1 MKIKWIGHSALMLE
15 GSRKVLIDP
24 FLSGNPAAT
33 VSLDDI
39 TECDVVV
46 VTHDHGDHIGDSFEI
61 CKKTGAVFVSLNEIS
76 ELAEKEGLTAEL
88 MNVGG
93 TIENK
98 GVKVSIVPAL
108 HTAGL
113 GGTAVGVVVEFD
125 GVIVYHAGDTGLTMD
140 MVLIGEM
147 YKPDIAFLPIDG
159 RFTMT
164 PRLAA
169 RAVELLKVPKA
180 VPFHYNTFPA
190 IESSPEEFKS
200 LVKGDY
206 EVIIMKPGDSI
217 EL

>member
-1 MKIKWIGHSALMLE
+1 MKIKWIGHSALLLE

-39 TECDVVV
+39 TECDVVI

-61 CKKTGAVFVSLNEIS
+61 CKKTGAIFVSLNEIS
-76 ELAEKEGLTAEL
+76 ELAEKEGLTAEK

-93 TIENK
+93 TIENN

-108 HTAGL
+108 HTADL

-125 GVIVYHAGDTGLTMD
+125 GVTVYHAGDTGLTME
-140 MVLIGEM
+140 MTLIGEM
-147 YKPDIAFLPIDG
+147 YEPDIAFLPIDG

-169 RAVELLKVPKA
+169 KAVELLKVPKV
-180 VPFHYNTFPA
+180 VPIHFNTFPA

-200 LVKGDY
+200 LVSGDC
-206 EVIIMKPGDSI
+206 EVIIMKPGDSL